1 MPKKKVVPRGKTKIL
16 AEWRARHFEEL
27 EATLQVLRSIRDCE
41 TASNKDKIEASK
53 SLGRLLGALQ
63 PEKVPEFKSKDIT
76 FESVKPKISDSL
88 REKLERLKKNG
99 MDTPNTEVL

>member
-1 MPKKKVVPRGKTKIL
+1 MPKKTEL
-16 AEWRARHFEEL
+16 AAWRRKHFTQL
-27 EATLQVLRSIRDCE
+27 EKSIQVAIKIRDEPESGAKCRAE
-41 TASNKDKIEASK
+41 AIKII
-53 SLGRLLGALQ
+53 GRLLGALQ
-63 PEKVPEFKSKDIT
+63 PEKTPESRSKDIS